1 MGKLKTPLSWVASY
15 IRDADGRRICDF
27 GPSSFGFYEDSVH
40 AREILDAVNGWNAPP
55 HSPTVPASLL
65 AAIEQ
70 VTKEWD
76 RRKELFRNLGQDG
89 WMGLAIGEL
98 KLAVEGLRT
107 PADHPA
113 DASKMVPASLLA
125 AWICRADSHG
135 ALVGTEVLE
144 WAKANGGD
152 SMHLN
157 SDTLAAI
164 AQGVAR

>member
-1 MGKLKTPLSWVASY
+1 MGCPL
-15 IRDADGRRICDF
+15 RDGIAHI
-27 GPSSFGFYEDSVH
+27 PSP
-40 AREILDAVNGWNAPP
+40 AP
-55 HSPTVPASLL
+55 V
-65 AAIEQ
+65 I
-70 VTKEWD
+70 
-76 RRKELFRNLGQDG
+76 
-89 WMGLAIGEL
+89 
-98 KLAVEGLRT
+98 
-107 PADHPA
+107 
-113 DASKMVPASLLA
+113 PASLLA